1 MIAKRH
7 KYLKPGICV
16 EMYSCIHQQ
25 GTWIGFIK
33 WWAQSSIESLA
44 SLFYILY
51 KQVCPNSFL
60 QSTSPKLENLQVL
73 KINKFI
79 WIAHLCYVTKLAT
92 NWSCFIREIL
102 ASGSWEFREKERER
116 KCVLYL
122 CVCVRERERESAI
135 VSGRERESEF
145 VPSFFMLGFRTKT
158 NNINNSFVRTR
169 RAKSWFEIF
178 FTDSKLLLLNQ
189 FSSCSNVKQ
198 WMND

>member
-122 CVCVRERERESAI
+122 CVCERERERER
-135 VSGRERESEF
+135 VSDSEWEGEREWVCPVIF
-145 VPSFFMLGFRTKT
+145 YVGFSYEDQQHQQQFRS
-158 NNINNSFVRTR
+158 N
-169 RAKSWFEIF
+169 AKSEKLIRNIF
-178 FTDSKLLLLNQ
+178 HGFKVVV
-189 FSSCSNVKQ
+189 VKSIFL
-198 WMND
+198 MFKC